1 MNAYQEGN
9 DARLYDEKTN
19 LIVACRDGNVA
30 RVQELLNSG
39 EDSAVGCNYA
49 LRIACEFGQTEVVKI
64 LLRDGRV
71 DPTDWNSWVIRIA
84 CDYNHVDIVNLLLQ
98 DGRADPTGADNYC
111 IIKAS
116 TYGRI
121 KMVQLLL
128 QDGRVDPADRNNM
141 AIKEART
148 KKIREMLIKYK
159 YRVDGPEYCRSKESL
174 EK

>member
-30 RVQELLNSG
+30 RVQELLNSD

-64 LLRDGRV
+64 LLRDERV
-71 DPTDWNSWVIRIA
+71 DPADWNSWIIRIA

-111 IIKAS
+111 IRNASIYGHIKV
-116 TYGRI
+116 
-121 KMVQLLL
+121 VQLLL
-128 QDGRVDPADRNNM
+128 QDGRVDPTARDNM
-141 AIKEART
+141 AINQAKTEEI
-148 KKIREMLIKYK
+148 KEMLIKYK
-159 YRVDGPEYCRSKESL
+159 YRVDGPEYCRLKESL